1 MTTQLPQ
8 LPTVRDR
15 ISRLNAMGPVALASW
30 QMLDASVRRAVAG
43 NDAEKITPAQER
55 RTAAQT
61 GSVAV
66 IPVRGVIVPREDRYS
81 QMFGEV
87 GAEDTANR
95 VRQAVADSRVKAV
108 VLDIDSPGGNVLGVT
123 EAHAAIR
130 ELRGKKPII
139 AHADWVMCSAAYWIG
154 CAADEVIASP
164 SALVGAV
171 GVITMAVDE
180 TKFLDELGV
189 KVTPYAKPDDKAD
202 GWGMWPNTEKFDAR
216 MKRDVAECYGQFVA
230 DITAARPSA
239 DPQVIQDEWAFHY
252 QARRAKLLGMV
263 DKVRTMSQTFAAY
276 TANTGNQAA
285 RNRLALLKR
294 KPVQ

>member
-1 MTTQLPQ
+1 MSDQLPQ
-8 LPTVRDR
+8 PPALRDR
-15 ISRLNAMGPVALASW
+15 IARLNAMGPVALASW
-30 QMLDASVRRAVAG
+30 QMVDASVRRAISAV
-43 NDAEKITPAQER
+43 DAEKLTPAQER
-55 RTAAQT
+55 RTAAQP
-61 GSVAV
+61 GAVAV

-123 EAHAAIR
+123 EANAAIR

-154 CAADEVIASP
+154 CAADEVVASP
-164 SALVGAV
+164 SALVGAC

-180 TKFLDELGV
+180 TKFLDDLGI

-202 GWGMWPNTEKFDAR
+202 GWGMWPNTDKFDAR
-216 MKRDVAECYGQFVA
+216 MKRDVADCYGQFVA
-230 DITAARPSA
+230 DIVASRPNT
-239 DPQVIQDEWAFHY
+239 DPKLIQDEWAFHY

-263 DKVRTMSQTFAAY
+263 DKVRTMSQTFAVY

-285 RNRLALLKR
+285 QNRLALLKR
-294 KPVQ
+294 KSVQ